1 MHIAI
6 WFSSGNSLFPRRK
19 GLRRELSRTGGVRGR
34 GIPGFPDKHYLEETK
49 RTGNIRMMNSFRI
62 ALSIFFI
69 VALAT
74 TTALLVKKK
83 HYVDATGAP
92 ALWFLEEAPAAQ
104 GGIPGGRNDPSSRQV
119 LVKFKP
125 YVTDVEIDR
134 IAKIS
139 GMEVMRMLSPPN
151 LFLFKIIGNS
161 SLGDMIKTLERFEE
175 IEYSG
180 PNSPGRNSE

>member
-1 MHIAI
+1 
-6 WFSSGNSLFPRRK
+6 
-19 GLRRELSRTGGVRGR
+19 VRGR
-34 GIPGFPDKHYLEETK
+34 GIPGFPDGHYLEETK

-62 ALSIFFI
+62 ALALFFI

-74 TTALLVKKK
+74 TTSLLVKKR
-83 HYVDATGAP
+83 HHVELSGAP
-92 ALWFLEEAPAAQ
+92 ILLFLEETPVAQ
-104 GGIPGGRNDPSSRQV
+104 GGIPGTRNNFGSGEV

-161 SLGDMIKTLERFEE
+161 SLRDVIKTLERFEE

-180 PNSPGRNSE
+180 PNSPGKNSE